1 MGTAHHPSVFNVN
14 LCSFVL
20 IRVPL
25 SSLSL
30 ATHHR
35 FLHLASLMEWV
46 LNLFSEYIE
55 NDFKKRLGTPKPTV
69 DDLWD
74 TFKVLFP
81 TTTARL
87 LVQEPVGNTVRF
99 KALAFYHA
107 DEMGPLI
114 EDPMRYIKKHFGG
127 GKFKINFYCGMQFI
141 ATINFKPEGPEIWR
155 DLPELLESHIPPN

>member
-1 MGTAHHPSVFNVN
+1 
-14 LCSFVL
+14 
-20 IRVPL
+20 
-25 SSLSL
+25 
-30 ATHHR
+30 
-35 FLHLASLMEWV
+35 MEWV

-55 NDFKKRLGTPKPTV
+55 NDFKKRLGIPKPTV
-69 DDLWD
+69 DDLWR
-74 TFKVLFP
+74 TFEVLFP

-87 LVQEPVGNTVRF
+87 LVQEPIGNTVRF

-114 EDPMRYIKKHFGG
+114 EDPMRYIKEHFGG

-155 DLPELLESHIPPN
+155 DLPELPESHIPAN

>member
-1 MGTAHHPSVFNVN
+1 
-14 LCSFVL
+14 
-20 IRVPL
+20 
-25 SSLSL
+25 
-30 ATHHR
+30 
-35 FLHLASLMEWV
+35 MEWV

-55 NDFKKRLGTPKPTV
+55 NDFKKAAWKSEAHRLMICGIRSRCFFRQPP
-69 DDLWD
+69 L
-74 TFKVLFP
+74 
-81 TTTARL
+81 RL

-114 EDPMRYIKKHFGG
+114 EDPMRYIKEHFGG

-155 DLPELLESHIPPN
+155 ELPELPESHIPAN